1 MTTKDSYFISVSSGT
16 TAATGS
22 FRSAAKTRW
31 DFTAWT
37 GLCVI
42 LFYVL
47 SKEEIFTVLVI
58 LCDEKKPCCSV
69 ISLSVGHVSNTDG
82 GELLMLFP
90 SSF

>member
-22 FRSAAKTRW
+22 FCSAAKTRW
-31 DFTAWT
+31 YFTTWT

-42 LFYVL
+42 LFYIL
-47 SKEEIFTVLVI
+47 SEEKIFTVLVI
-58 LCDEKKPCCSV
+58 LCDKKEPCCSV
-69 ISLSVGHVSNTDG
+69 ISLSVGHVSTTDG
-82 GELLMLFP
+82 IELLMLFP